1 MKGTDRR
8 YARKKWL
15 TLLIALTLGVLTVC
29 SLGVEAAA
37 ASAGNTKVAEEYAG
51 AQGNAVIEVEEA
63 TAAPGEMVELAVNL
77 TQNPG
82 IATFGLAI
90 SYDSDALEL
99 KSIAKAD
106 LFSAGTFTSSVK
118 DVYVQWY
125 DQDSQENVTGT
136 GKMFSMTFQVLEAAS
151 AGKHAVSLN
160 FLMDDGDVADTDYE
174 AVPVTFTAGSV
185 TVKGKESEGKKAAIQ
200 AGSGEAAQGETVT
213 IPVSITENPGITAFS
228 LVISFNKDAL
238 ELKSIEKG
246 EMLSKGAFS
255 SETVSDKPYAKWS
268 AGNSENLIEGTGTLF
283 QLTFQAAED
292 AALGTYPVEIG
303 YKDSDGDVKD
313 ADGKKVTVGFTAGNI
328 KVSEKNP
335 GAIPPAQIV
344 LAKQEVSLAIGE
356 EYRISAQVLPENAGN
371 KTLNYSSSDK
381 TVAEVSEEGI
391 VTGKKEGSAVIT
403 IKAAADQSVTA
414 ELTVTVKKS
423 EERVLYYTDF
433 YEDESLKTLLKKD
446 FEAEE
451 GESFFSIKYD
461 VLPQEGYIGVASEG
475 ETISCRPVLFFWNE
489 PEGFDDLKAGSS
501 VELEAELSIKGSL
514 PDGKAPS
521 EIPAF
526 KIRLTITEL
535 VPHGILIRPIYKEG
549 LLPGGTYQL
558 KAEVSP
564 DNAVN
569 KNVIWSSGNA
579 SVATVDDKGLVTAVA
594 PGKVLITAVAEAN
607 KEAKKSTEIVVT
619 EKTGDVC
626 SLSVSVSELNMFV
639 GDTVTVAAAVNAEG
653 DYGLVWECDS
663 EDVSIEPLPN
673 NTCKVTA
680 LDSTWAL
687 LNVYAYGGGGGV
699 SASKRIEILVDSSE
713 VSIEDEEYAQDG
725 IWIAGLNPMTYTG
738 QAVTLPDLHVYD
750 GKRMLKEGKDYTL
763 KYANNKDAGA
773 KKQPSVTVKF
783 MGSYKGS
790 VTRTFVIEPFDI
802 SQDESGIKAHSAS
815 AVFKAGMKFPAP
827 TVEWNGTKLKANKD
841 YSVAY

>member
-213 IPVSITENPGITAFS
+213 IPVSITENPGITEFS

-433 YEDESLKTLLKKD
+433 YEDESLKILLKKD
-446 FEAEE
+446 F
-451 GESFFSIKYD
+451 
-461 VLPQEGYIGVASEG
+461 
-475 ETISCRPVLFFWNE
+475 
-489 PEGFDDLKAGSS
+489 
-501 VELEAELSIKGSL
+501 
-514 PDGKAPS
+514 
-521 EIPAF
+521 
-526 KIRLTITEL
+526 
-535 VPHGILIRPIYKEG
+535 
-549 LLPGGTYQL
+549 
-558 KAEVSP
+558 
-564 DNAVN
+564 
-569 KNVIWSSGNA
+569 
-579 SVATVDDKGLVTAVA
+579 
-594 PGKVLITAVAEAN
+594 
-607 KEAKKSTEIVVT
+607 
-619 EKTGDVC
+619 
-626 SLSVSVSELNMFV
+626 
-639 GDTVTVAAAVNAEG
+639 
-653 DYGLVWECDS
+653 
-663 EDVSIEPLPN
+663 
-673 NTCKVTA
+673 
-680 LDSTWAL
+680 
-687 LNVYAYGGGGGV
+687 
-699 SASKRIEILVDSSE
+699 
-713 VSIEDEEYAQDG
+713 
-725 IWIAGLNPMTYTG
+725 
-738 QAVTLPDLHVYD
+738 
-750 GKRMLKEGKDYTL
+750 
-763 KYANNKDAGA
+763 
-773 KKQPSVTVKF
+773 
-783 MGSYKGS
+783 
-790 VTRTFVIEPFDI
+790 
-802 SQDESGIKAHSAS
+802 
-815 AVFKAGMKFPAP
+815 
-827 TVEWNGTKLKANKD
+827 
-841 YSVAY
+841 